1 MRTVDR
7 VGDREPDGKPFV
19 EHVVVARDCDDDGLG
34 TLPDSGWLTVTY
46 RMPTA
51 ATIRVMF
58 GLHRINGSFG
68 GNFEAHIRPTAV
80 DPAVHDAGWQTV
92 RIPLGAFKPRVH
104 RYHSIEAGSAPFFI
118 LLGTTGAQH
127 FEVAAIAIEAGVR

>member
-7 VGDREPDGKPFV
+7 VGDREPNGKPFV
-19 EHVVVARDCDDDGLG
+19 EHVVVARDCDDGGLG

-58 GLHRINGSFG
+58 GLHRITGSFG

-80 DPAVHDAGWQTV
+80 EAAVHDAGWQTV

-104 RYHSIEAGSAPFFI
+104 RYPTIEAGSTPFFI
-118 LLGTTGAQH
+118 LFGTTGAQH